1 MGKMI
6 IIRTTDEVEEV
17 AEENATLERIQK
29 EVGGYIQ
36 QVPMWDEYEGEHCQV
51 WCNEEGKM
59 HRFLMDNN
67 LATKLW
73 YKAAPIMRGTDY
85 LVGDIVILTGSAMLD

>member
-6 IIRTTDEVEEV
+6 IIRTSGEIEEI
-17 AEENATLERIQK
+17 AEENGTLERVQS
-29 EVGGYIQ
+29 EVGGFIEAIPYF
-36 QVPMWDEYEGEHCQV
+36 DSYKGEKCQA
-51 WCNEEGKM
+51 WCNEEGKI
-59 HRFLMDNN
+59 HGFPDND

-73 YKAAPIMRGTDY
+73 YIAAPMMRGMDY